1 MIVIAD
7 CPLAM
12 KRNITKQLLRVRGSV
27 WDSNSI
33 RAGIAEEEIQ
43 KHMRLTQY
51 QFWVFKNVDC
61 FMSLRRCY
69 LDKAVTLFHNSTMQC
84 YKGNVGCC
92 LIQNTRIRD
101 LQWQHLIFYQ
111 LLFWVTAV
119 QSGLSWQPN
128 RPPRCTPE
136 LGWNLFVSSNLL
148 SPKQPCYA
156 VCYQFP
162 QATIQQSHAPYLKVA
177 FTPNP
182 YPNTESNL

>member
-69 LDKAVTLFHNSTMQC
+69 LDKAVTLFH
-84 YKGNVGCC
+84 
-92 LIQNTRIRD
+92 
-101 LQWQHLIFYQ
+101 
-111 LLFWVTAV
+111 
-119 QSGLSWQPN
+119 
-128 RPPRCTPE
+128 
-136 LGWNLFVSSNLL
+136 
-148 SPKQPCYA
+148 
-156 VCYQFP
+156 
-162 QATIQQSHAPYLKVA
+162 
-177 FTPNP
+177 
-182 YPNTESNL
+182 